1 MEITSAHDIQQQR
14 TSEKLSAALAAAP
27 VAKKQI
33 AALRKQA
40 EDIAAKAEAAERT
53 QVQAYAN
60 LEGLKQARAA
70 ASADLA
76 ELLQLQQ
83 AADNTDVEAKI
94 QIVRLLA
101 SNRANDVF
109 GKSNF
114 LLSLD
119 SLARLK
125 VIAPAMPELLAEKQ
139 ATAAALD
146 RQIRDLSPAE

>member
-1 MEITSAHDIQQQR
+1 METTALDIQAKRAAERITIALEAAPIVQKQITTLR
-14 TSEKLSAALAAAP
+14 KKAEALAAE
-27 VAKKQI
+27 
-33 AALRKQA
+33 A
-40 EDIAAKAEAAERT
+40 EVAERA
-53 QVQAYAN
+53 QVQAFAN